1 MVLFVIVAFKR
12 INTAFISGVYMYTKK
27 QLCTN
32 CGQVGHPFRSC
43 LAPVTSY
50 GMILFRVKGTWNQAQ
65 VLLQNSS
72 SINGLDNYQ
81 PNIEYLLIQ
90 RRDSLGF
97 VDLMRGKY
105 KLQEVDYICK
115 QLLGTTLEERKRLL
129 TMPFDELWSEL
140 WGITTEM
147 QGQSYRS
154 EKEFSRM
161 KMETL
166 RTGYIHEATGETV
179 TLESL
184 IAKTPCMWAT
194 PEWGFP
200 KGRRDFRESDFQCAI
215 REVKEETGLTEADIC
230 PIRNMQ
236 PIQESF
242 FGSNNIHYCH
252 KYFVAYVPSQDDIS
266 MDRSNEHMSREVGN
280 IGWFSLEGA
289 LSMIR
294 PENVEK
300 REILLKASS
309 LLRNYCPLRL
319 STVVT
324 NN

>member
-1 MVLFVIVAFKR
+1 
-12 INTAFISGVYMYTKK
+12 MYTKK

-32 CGQVGHPFRSC
+32 CGQNGHTFRAC

-50 GMILFRVKGTWNQAQ
+50 GMILFRVKGAWNQAQ
-65 VLLQNSS
+65 VLLQNST

-105 KLQEVDYICK
+105 KLQEVDYIRK
-115 QLLGTTLEERKRLL
+115 QLLGTTQTERNRLL
-129 TMPFDELWSEL
+129 SVPFDELWCEL
-140 WGITTEM
+140 WGITTDQ
-147 QGQSYRS
+147 QGQSYKS
-154 EKEFSRM
+154 EKEFSRV
-161 KMETL
+161 KMDTL
-166 RTGYIHEATGETV
+166 RSGYIHVETGEIV
-179 TLESL
+179 SLASL
-184 IAKTPCMWAT
+184 IASTPCNWET

-215 REVKEETGLTEADIC
+215 REVKEETGLTEKDIC
-230 PIRNMQ
+230 AIRNLH

-252 KYFVAYVPSQDDIS
+252 KYFLAYVASQDDVT

-280 IGWFSLEGA
+280 IGWFSLEDA
-289 LSMIR
+289 LRIIR

-309 LLRNYCPLRL
+309 LLRNFCPLRL
-319 STVVT
+319 LVT
-324 NN
+324 S

>member
-1 MVLFVIVAFKR
+1 
-12 INTAFISGVYMYTKK
+12 
-27 QLCTN
+27 
-32 CGQVGHPFRSC
+32 
-43 LAPVTSY
+43 
-50 GMILFRVKGTWNQAQ
+50 MILFRVKGVWNQAQ
-65 VLLQNSS
+65 LLLQNATSL
-72 SINGLDNYQ
+72 NGLDTYQ

-115 QLLGTTLEERKRLL
+115 QLLGTTKEERRRLL
-129 TMPFDELWSEL
+129 TVPFDELWCEL
-140 WGITTEM
+140 WGITTDQ
-147 QGQSYRS
+147 QGQSYKS
-154 EKEFSRM
+154 EKEFSRV

-166 RTGYIHEATGETV
+166 RTGYLHEATGETV

-184 IAKTPCMWAT
+184 IEKTPCMWAT

-200 KGRRDFRESDFQCAI
+200 KGRRDFRESDFQCAL
-215 REVKEETGLTEADIC
+215 REVKEETGLTEVDIC
-230 PIRNMQ
+230 PIRNLH

-252 KYFVAYVPSQDDIS
+252 KYFVAYVPSQGDII

-280 IGWFSLEGA
+280 IGWFSLDGA

-319 STVVT
+319 SIAS
-324 NN
+324 

>member
-1 MVLFVIVAFKR
+1 
-12 INTAFISGVYMYTKK
+12 MYTKK

-32 CGQVGHPFRSC
+32 CGQVGHLFRAC

-50 GMILFRVKGTWNQAQ
+50 GMILFRVKGAWNQAQ
-65 VLLQNSS
+65 VLLQNPTSL
-72 SINGLDNYQ
+72 NGLDNYQ

-115 QLLGTTLEERKRLL
+115 QLLGTTRAERERLL
-129 TMPFDELWSEL
+129 TVPFDELWSEL

-147 QGQSYRS
+147 QGQSYKS

-166 RTGYIHEATGETV
+166 RVGYIHEATGETV
-179 TLESL
+179 SLASL
-184 IAKTPCMWAT
+184 IAKTPCMWST

-230 PIRNMQ
+230 PIRNLH

-252 KYFVAYVPSQDDIS
+252 KYFVAYVPSQEGIS
-266 MDRSNEHMSREVGN
+266 MDRTNEHMSREVGN

-319 STVVT
+319 SVSSAS
-324 NN
+324 

>member
-1 MVLFVIVAFKR
+1 
-12 INTAFISGVYMYTKK
+12 MYTKK

-32 CGQVGHPFRSC
+32 CGQIGHPFRAC

-50 GMILFRVKGTWNQAQ
+50 GMILFRVKGEWNQAQ
-65 VLLQNSS
+65 LLLQNPT
-72 SINGLDNYQ
+72 SINGLDTCQ

-115 QLLGTTLEERKRLL
+115 QLLGTTTEERRRLL
-129 TMPFDELWSEL
+129 TVPFDELWSEL
-140 WGITTEM
+140 WGVVAEPH
-147 QGQSYRS
+147 GQSYKS
-154 EKEFSRM
+154 EKEFSRV

-166 RTGYIHEATGETV
+166 RSGYVYEATGETV
-179 TLESL
+179 SLASL
-184 IAKTPCMWAT
+184 IAKTPCMWST

-230 PIRNMQ
+230 PIRNLH

-252 KYFVAYVPSQDDIS
+252 KYFIAHVSSQDNIC

-319 STVVT
+319 SVS
-324 NN
+324 NAS

>member
-1 MVLFVIVAFKR
+1 
-12 INTAFISGVYMYTKK
+12 MYAKK

-32 CGQVGHPFRSC
+32 CGQIGHAFRSC

-50 GMILFRVKGTWNQAQ
+50 GMILFRVKGAWNQAQ
-65 VLLQNSS
+65 LLLQNATSL
-72 SINGLDNYQ
+72 NGLDTYQ

-115 QLLGTTLEERKRLL
+115 QLLGTTKEERKRLL
-129 TMPFDELWSEL
+129 TVPFDELWCEL
-140 WGITTEM
+140 WGITTDH
-147 QGQSYRS
+147 QGQSYKS
-154 EKEFSRM
+154 EKEFSRV

-166 RTGYIHEATGETV
+166 RSGYLHEATGETV

-184 IAKTPCMWAT
+184 IEKTPCMWAT

-200 KGRRDFRESDFQCAI
+200 KGRRDFRESDFQCAL
-215 REVKEETGLTEADIC
+215 REVKEETGLTEVDIC
-230 PIRNMQ
+230 PIRNLH

-252 KYFVAYVPSQDDIS
+252 KYFVAYVPSQGDII

-280 IGWFSLEGA
+280 IGWFSLDGA

-319 STVVT
+319 SIAS
-324 NN
+324 

>member
-1 MVLFVIVAFKR
+1 M
-12 INTAFISGVYMYTKK
+12 
-27 QLCTN
+27 
-32 CGQVGHPFRSC
+32 GHPFRSC

-50 GMILFRVKGTWNQAQ
+50 GMILFRVKGAWNQAQ
-65 VLLQNSS
+65 VLLQNPT
-72 SINGLDNYQ
+72 SINGLDTYQ

-97 VDLMRGKY
+97 VDLIGVKY

-115 QLLGTTLEERKRLL
+115 QHLGTTHTERKRLL
-129 TMPFDELWSEL
+129 TTPFDELWGEL
-140 WGITTEM
+140 WGITTET
-147 QGQSYRS
+147 QGQSYKS

-166 RTGYIHEATGETV
+166 RTGYLHEATGETV
-179 TLESL
+179 SLAGL
-184 IAKTPCMWAT
+184 IAKTPCMWST

-215 REVKEETGLTEADIC
+215 REVKEETGFTEADIC
-230 PIRNMQ
+230 PIRNLH

-252 KYFVAYVPSQDDIS
+252 KYFIAYMATQENAN

-289 LSMIR
+289 LAMIR

-319 STVVT
+319 SVT
-324 NN
+324 S